1 MESEMML
8 ESRTRE
14 KPRFVQDGDG
24 PLLAVAIA
32 ATLVEYQR
40 YADQRMGHEDPN
52 STRANWRTVVR
63 MEQLRGQR

>member
-1 MESEMML
+1 VLSKMMV

-14 KPRFVQDGDG
+14 NPRLVQDGDG
-24 PLLAVAIA
+24 PLLAAAIA

-40 YADQRMGHEDPN
+40 YADQRTGHEDPN

-63 MEQLRGQR
+63 MEQLRGRG

>member
-1 MESEMML
+1 VESNTFA

-14 KPRFVQDGDG
+14 KPRDMRDGEG

-40 YADQRMGHEDPN
+40 YAAQRTEHEDPG
-52 STRANWRTVVR
+52 SARANWRTVVR
-63 MEQLRGQR
+63 LEQLRGRG